1 MAHTFDAKN
10 RVTGTANPLLVP
22 HTCGAGATLLV
33 LSLVVKAAVARTG
46 GAPSYNGA
54 AMTQVETTKIATETN
69 CEMWYLVNPS
79 IGTYNVS
86 IPNAG
91 ALTLYAI
98 TSSYKA
104 QSGYTSALDVSN
116 SNTGVSAN
124 PSLSVTTTVG
134 GDVIVDTLGDG
145 YNSKPTA
152 YNQTLLYSTDDGLYS
167 DNAQYALQVSAG
179 LITFTWTVASDDW
192 CMIVGAFK
200 ELVGGAV
207 ETITAKN
214 FPMLYVSKPV
224 KTQELISKVEGATI
238 TKVANDFPEE
248 LIKSG
253 KAKELKSK
261 WS

>member
-10 RVTGTANPLLVP
+10 RVTGTANPLLVS
-22 HTCGAGATLLV
+22 HTCGSGATLLV
-33 LSLVVKAAVARTG
+33 LSLVVKGNVVRTG

-54 AMTQVETTKIATETN
+54 TMSVVESLVIATETN

-86 IPNAG
+86 IPNSG
-91 ALTLYAI
+91 GLTLYAI

-104 QSGYTSALDVSN
+104 QAGYTSALDVSN

-145 YNSKPTA
+145 YNNKPTA
-152 YNQTLLYSTDDGLYS
+152 NNQTLLYSTDDGLYS
-167 DNAQYALQVSAG
+167 DNAQYALQANAG

-200 ELVGGAV
+200 EVTVGGPGFRKLQYSTEPPTTGAFN
-207 ETITAKN
+207 K
-214 FPMLYVSKPV
+214 LKYVSEPPV
-224 KTQELISKVEGATI
+224 PTAWNKLAYAGE
-238 TKVANDFPEE
+238 
-248 LIKSG
+248 
-253 KAKELKSK
+253 
-261 WS
+261 